1 MQDKSEE
8 TCQGQSTTQVLLN
21 EQDNK
26 FSLRLEL
33 HNNCMECYGA
43 IISDNPPKKIK
54 PKYVLKALKKSGVT
68 FGIQEQ
74 EVVGFCEQAVQN
86 PPVPNFMLSA
96 GKPPG
101 PGKDGWLELFVKLAD
116 DEVQLQEDEHGRI
129 DYRNQYFF
137 SSVEPGDEIGVV
149 HPPSLGT
156 PGVNVLDREVPS
168 TLGDP
173 LLIRVGEGVR
183 FEEEGGRLLAEMQGR
198 VIADGD
204 MVSISEEYLV
214 PGDVD
219 FSVSHI
225 DFNGFVE
232 VRGDVL
238 DEFNVR
244 AGKGIKV
251 HGNVGVCKLES
262 DGNIQING
270 MAGKGKGRIQCGG
283 NLVALFLNAVMVESH
298 GDVFIQN
305 EIRNCHVYSGGAI
318 IVSKGMIVGGDC
330 IAFKG
335 IEANTVGAT
344 RGGPTRLTAGF
355 NYLEFCEKNPSFRK
369 IKELEQEINSIEIT
383 IGPVG
388 KKDLESGSVPGD
400 VKKLYTRLQ
409 ELKAIKAELDSSMEH
424 QIMTS
429 KGGVCQ
435 VNVNSML
442 NEKAIISLGN
452 TIEEI
457 KIEQQGS
464 ISIVEAIEE
473 GVVLQIIPRQNLPSA
488 SS

>member
-1 MQDKSEE
+1 MQDQSAE
-8 TCQGQSTTQVLLN
+8 THQEQSTTQILVN

-33 HNNCMECYGA
+33 HNNGMECYGA
-43 IISDNPPKKIK
+43 IISNNPAKKIK
-54 PKYVLKALKKSGVT
+54 PKHVLKALKKSSVT
-68 FGIQEQ
+68 VGIREQ
-74 EVVGFCEQAVQN
+74 EVVGFCEQAVRN
-86 PPVPNFMLSA
+86 PPVANFMLAA
-96 GKPPG
+96 GRPPG
-101 PGKDGWLELFVKLAD
+101 PGKDGWLELSVKLAD
-116 DEVQLQEDEHGRI
+116 DEVQLEEDEHGRI

-156 PGVNVLDREVPS
+156 PGVTVLGQEVSS
-168 TLGDP
+168 TLGEP
-173 LLIRVGEGVR
+173 LHPRVGEGVR

-204 MVSISEEYLV
+204 MVSISEEYVV

-219 FSVSHI
+219 LSVGHI

-238 DEFNVR
+238 DEFNIR

-270 MAGKGKGRIQCGG
+270 MAGKGKGRIQCRG

-298 GDVFIQN
+298 GDVVIQN
-305 EIRNCHVYSGGAI
+305 EIRNCHVFSEGAI
-318 IVSKGMIVGGDC
+318 IVSTGVIVGGDC

-335 IEANTVGAT
+335 IEAKTVGAT
-344 RGGPTRLTAGF
+344 SGVPTRLTAGF
-355 NYLEFCEKNPSFRK
+355 NYLEFCEENPSFRK
-369 IKELEQEINSIEIT
+369 IKELEQEIASIEIT
-383 IGPVG
+383 IGPVS
-388 KKDLESGSVPGD
+388 KQDLESGSVSAD
-400 VKKLYTRLQ
+400 VKKLYIRLQ
-409 ELKAIKAELDSSMEH
+409 ELKASKAELDSSMEH

-442 NEKAIISLGN
+442 NEKAIISLGK

-457 KIEQQGS
+457 KIEQQGPV
-464 ISIVEAIEE
+464 SIVEALEE
-473 GVVLQIIPRQNLPSA
+473 GMLQIIPQQNLPTA